1 MHNYSCSINE
11 RLSGTEEK
19 ETLFCLC
26 VAAAGDADPGFI
38 QIDSSDGDAEK
49 YPSERI
55 CSRRVNA
62 PIIVAA
68 AAAVGY

>member
-1 MHNYSCSINE
+1 M
-11 RLSGTEEK
+11 
-19 ETLFCLC
+19 
-26 VAAAGDADPGFI
+26 AAAGDAEPGFI

-49 YPSERI
+49 YPSESI

-68 AAAVGY
+68 AAAAAAVGY